1 MFLVRLIGRRVFQS
15 QKAKRRWLSR
25 TIAIV
30 TVVRLIVRRTNTSQ
44 RVLLRRN
51 ERMQINII
59 ETKES

>member
-25 TIAIV
+25 TFAVITIV
-30 TVVRLIVRRTNTSQ
+30 QFVARRTTSPR
-44 RVLLRRN
+44 RVVLRRN
-51 ERMQINII
+51 ETMQINII

>member
-25 TIAIV
+25 TIAVITIV
-30 TVVRLIVRRTNTSQ
+30 QFVARRTTSPR
-44 RVLLRRN
+44 RVVLRRN
-51 ERMQINII
+51 ETMQINII